1 MTQLPDSTDAE
12 NQVVSLQ
19 AVSFE
24 SIPSD
29 PKLAVYQALI
39 VDQANFPGITYS
51 LTVTAASPGDDPVGK
66 KALQDFLDEIRAGL
80 EVLPGPPQESLDDEV
95 PEPFNP
101 DQQVMFEFELIESTR
116 PEPVDVGL
124 VVETTT
130 GFDIQVEPLDAAGVN
145 AAGPEVEARFTV
157 GPGGKEHYWTSNTPA
172 WARVD
177 VVTGRG
183 NIRNP
188 RLNVAAPGKYPK
200 YTKQV
205 IVSGYGLMKYDWHGN
220 SFKRSVH

>member
-1 MTQLPDSTDAE
+1 MTQLPDSTSAE

-24 SIPSD
+24 SISSN
-29 PKLAVYQALI
+29 PKLAVYQAEI

-51 LTVTAASPGDDPVGK
+51 LTVTTASPGDDPASK

-80 EVLPGPPQESLDDEV
+80 EVLPGPPQVSLDDEA

-101 DQQVMFEFELIESTR
+101 DQQVMFAFELIESTG

-130 GFDIQVEPLDAAGVN
+130 GLDIQAETPDAPGVN
-145 AAGPEVEARFTV
+145 AAGREVEARFTV
-157 GPGGKEHYWTSNTPA
+157 GPGGREHYWTSRTPA

-188 RLNVAAPGKYPK
+188 RLNVAAPGKYPR
-200 YTKQV
+200 YTRQV
-205 IVSGYGLMKYDWHGN
+205 IVQGAGRMKYDWHGN